1 MFRERHPRGDTLVVA
16 GGVAANA
23 RIRECLDRL
32 AAGHGMRLV
41 APPLPLCG
49 DNAVMI
55 AWAGQERLALG
66 HADPLDTPA
75 RARWPLDPGAEPAI
89 GAGVKA

>member
-1 MFRERHPRGDTLVVA
+1 MVA

-23 RIRECLDRL
+23 HLRARL
-32 AAGHGMRLV
+32 AGLAAEQGLRLIV
-41 APPLPLCG
+41 PPPRLCT

-66 HADPLDTPA
+66 LADDLTASA
-75 RARWPLDPGAEPAI
+75 RARWPLDPGAEPAP
-89 GAGVKA
+89 GAGIKA